1 VPAQLIEEPP
11 VRIEQI
17 APGTIQIDFGRVAFG
32 HIVFNTT
39 AFKTSA
45 TVQVRFG
52 ECLNNEGR
60 IDQQAPGNF
69 RHGVT
74 RVSCQS
80 RAPIVPEPD
89 PRNTTPPALP
99 VPEHLG
105 PLLPF
110 RWIEIEGW
118 PGEMRTSHLHRRT
131 PVLQA
136 WNNNASSFSCSDARL
151 VALWD
156 LCKHTLRSTT
166 FAGVYFDGD
175 RERVSYEIDAYL
187 SQLIHEAVDPR
198 SSIARDTFVHLFN
211 HRTWPTEAAFHLL
224 GMAYADWWQTGD
236 RAWLAEHFE
245 KLPPLLLLDRAG
257 RDGLLRS
264 THEQQT
270 RDDHIDWP
278 PGERDGFRP
287 TPVNTVINAFHLQA
301 LARLAELASVLGRDT
316 YAAELLAR
324 REHAL
329 IAFDALL
336 FDRTAGLYRDGI
348 DTSHHSLHSNLFPLA
363 CEVVPPERV
372 PAILA
377 YLRSRGMACST
388 YAAHH
393 LLEGLFKHEAGDQA
407 HALLTAS
414 DDRGWLHMLEMNAT
428 LTWEAW
434 DPVFKPN
441 LDGNHLRSAH
451 PAYHLSHHVLGIQP
465 ALPGWSGIRLRP
477 QPGALTRAEG
487 CVPTPRGP
495 VDVRWQ
501 SATGVSF
508 HCEIKPPEN
517 TALHVS
523 LPAVHP
529 KSTLLLNGKPATDAK
544 LVGERWTLSRPLKG
558 AHVLEVR

>member
-1 VPAQLIEEPP
+1 MPARLIEESP
-11 VRIEQI
+11 VRIEQV
-17 APGTIQIDFGRVAFG
+17 APGVIRIDFGRVAFG
-32 HIVFNTT
+32 HVVFNTT

-45 TVQVRFG
+45 TVLVRFG
-52 ECLNNEGR
+52 EWLNEEGR
-60 IDQQAPGNF
+60 IDQQAPGSF
-69 RHGVT
+69 RHGVA

-80 RAPIVPEPD
+80 RAPIAPEPD
-89 PRNTTPPALP
+89 PRNTTPPALR
-99 VPEHLG
+99 VPEHFG

-118 PGEMRTSHLHRRT
+118 PGEIRASHLLRRT
-131 PVLQA
+131 PVLRS
-136 WNNNASSFSCSDARL
+136 WNPEAASFTCSDARL
-151 VALWD
+151 VALWE
-156 LCKHTLRSTT
+156 LCKHTLQSTT

-187 SQLIHEAVDPR
+187 SQLIHEAVDPG
-198 SSIARDTFVHLFN
+198 SSIARATFVHLFK

-224 GMAYADWWQTGD
+224 GMAYADWWHTGD
-236 RAWLAEHFE
+236 RVWLAEHFE
-245 KLPPLLLLDRAG
+245 KLPPLLLLERAG

-301 LARLAELASVLGRDT
+301 LARLAELARALGRDS
-316 YAAELLAR
+316 YATELVAR

-329 IAFDALL
+329 VAFDALL

-363 CEVVPPERV
+363 CEVVPNERT
-372 PAILA
+372 PAVLA
-377 YLRSRGMACST
+377 YLGDRGLACST

-393 LLEGLFKHEAGDQA
+393 LLEGLFNQDAGDQA
-407 HALLTAS
+407 HALLTAPG
-414 DDRGWLHMLEMNAT
+414 DRGWLHMLKKDAT

-434 DPVFKPN
+434 DPLYKPN

-451 PAYHLSHHVLGIQP
+451 PAYHLSRHVLGIQP
-465 ALPGWSGIRLRP
+465 HLPGWAGIRLRP
-477 QPGALTRAEG
+477 HPGTLTQAEG

-495 VDVRWQ
+495 VKVSWQ
-501 SATGVSF
+501 SATDARF
-508 HCEIKPPEN
+508 LCEIKPPAN
-517 TALHVS
+517 TPLHLS
-523 LPAVHP
+523 LPAVHT
-529 KSTLLLNGKPATDAK
+529 KSSLWLDGKPAPNAR
-544 LVGERWTLSRPLKG
+544 LVGGRWTVTQALLGR
-558 AHVLEVR
+558 HVLEVR

>member
-1 VPAQLIEEPP
+1 VPAHLIEESP

-17 APGTIQIDFGRVAFG
+17 APGIIQVDFGRVAFG

-52 ECLNNEGR
+52 EWLNREGR
-60 IDQQAPGNF
+60 IDQQAPGSF
-69 RHGVT
+69 RHGAT

-80 RAPIVPEPD
+80 RAPIAPEPD
-89 PRNTTPPALP
+89 QRNTTPPALS

-105 PLLPF
+105 HLVPF

-118 PGEMRTSHLHRRT
+118 TGEIRTSHLHRRT
-131 PVLQA
+131 PILRT
-136 WNNNASSFSCSDARL
+136 WNNDASSFACSDARL

-156 LCKHTLRSTT
+156 LCRHTLRSTT

-187 SQLIHEAVDPR
+187 SQLIHEAVDPG
-198 SSIARDTFVHLFN
+198 SSIARATFVHLLKN
-211 HRTWPTEAAFHLL
+211 RTWPTESAFHLL

-236 RAWLAEHFE
+236 RAWLTKHFDE
-245 KLPPLLLLDRAG
+245 LPPLLLLERAG
-257 RDGLLRS
+257 RDGLLHS
-264 THEQQT
+264 NHEHQT

-278 PGERDGFRP
+278 PGERDGFRL
-287 TPVNTVINAFHLQA
+287 TPVNTVINALHLQA
-301 LARLAELASVLGRDT
+301 LARLADLARALGRDT
-316 YAAELLAR
+316 YATELLAR

-329 IAFDALL
+329 NAFDALL

-348 DTSHHSLHSNLFPLA
+348 DTSHHSLHSNLFPLT

-372 PAILA
+372 PAVLA

-393 LLEGLFKHEAGDQA
+393 LLEGLFNHDAGDQA
-407 HALLTAS
+407 HALLTAL
-414 DDRGWLHMLEMNAT
+414 DDRGWLHMLDLKAT

-434 DPVFKPN
+434 DPVYKPN
-441 LDGNHLRSAH
+441 LDGSHLRSAH
-451 PAYHLSHHVLGIQP
+451 PAYHLSRHVLGIQP
-465 ALPGWSGIRLRP
+465 ALPGWLGIRLRP
-477 QPGALTRAEG
+477 QPGPLTYAEG
-487 CVPTPRGP
+487 RVPTPRGP

-501 SATGVSF
+501 SAEGVRF
-508 HCEIKPPEN
+508 FCEIKPPEN
-517 TALHVS
+517 IPLHLS
-523 LPAVHP
+523 LPGVHA
-529 KSTLLLNGKPATDAK
+529 KSALFLDGKPAPNAQ
-544 LVGERWTLSRPLKG
+544 LFGGRWSLPRPLTG
-558 AHVLEVR
+558 AHILEVR